1 MIAQATISFDTES
14 GLWRV
19 YYTDAASAG
28 HWSRPMALQNLERV
42 LKQIAYKR
50 LSDGKSSEFAVD
62 REPVARLLDTELV
75 KVAIANGHAVQRTR
89 RDAEPKVSADLLES
103 LNITI

>member
-1 MIAQATISFDTES
+1 MIAQATISFDAES

-19 YYTDAASAG
+19 YYTDAAGAG

-50 LSDGKSSEFAVD
+50 LSDGKSSDFAVD
-62 REPVARLLDTELV
+62 REPVAKLLDTELV
-75 KVAIANGHAVQRTR
+75 KVAIANGHTVQRQR
-89 RDAEPKVSADLLES
+89 RDPEPTVSADLLES
-103 LNITI
+103 LDITI